1 MNDTVQDIL
10 HSPGALL
17 PKRHI
22 FLLSHMRA
30 YSSLLGHI
38 FGSNPAICGYYEMHI
53 GYHSWKSLLR
63 QKLLYFRDETPK
75 PNYTCMFDKV
85 LHNDHAV
92 AANILNHSR
101 VSLIFALR
109 PPQQTVPSIVQ
120 LYRST
125 DPTHDFS
132 DATFAAHYYI
142 RRLQELER
150 LASQCRQDFFY
161 LDAEALKEAPD
172 TALAALTGWLQL
184 KEPLSREYQLQS
196 KTSAQRFGDS
206 SAALRSGHLET
217 RVSRYDTA
225 EIAPDLLGKATETY
239 LSVRATLA
247 GSSAASVLAS
257 EKNP

>member
-1 MNDTVQDIL
+1 MNDTVQDIV
-10 HSPGALL
+10 HNPGALL

-63 QKLLYFRDETPK
+63 QKLLYFRDEPPK
-75 PNYTCMFDKV
+75 PGYKSMFDKV

-92 AANILNHSR
+92 AANILNHPR
-101 VSLIFALR
+101 VSVIFALR
-109 PPQQTVPSIVQ
+109 PPQQTVPSIVK

-132 DATFAAHYYI
+132 DATFSAHYYI

-172 TALAALTGWLQL
+172 TALAALTSWLQL
-184 KEPLSREYQLQS
+184 KEPLSPDYQLQS
-196 KTSAQRFGDS
+196 KTSAQRYGDS
-206 SAALRSGHLET
+206 SAALRSGHIET
-217 RVSRYDTA
+217 RASRYDTA
-225 EIAPDLLGKATETY
+225 EIAPELLREATETFQN
-239 LSVRATLA
+239 VRATLA
-247 GSSAASVLAS
+247 GSSAVSILAGD
-257 EKNP
+257 KNQ